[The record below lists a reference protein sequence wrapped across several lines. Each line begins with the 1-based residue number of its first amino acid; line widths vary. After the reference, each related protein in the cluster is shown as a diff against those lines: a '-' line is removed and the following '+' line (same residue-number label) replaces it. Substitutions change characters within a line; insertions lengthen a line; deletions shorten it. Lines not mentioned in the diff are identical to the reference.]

1 MASLAVQPAEPTR
14 PQWEYS
20 AVAAL
25 TLMVAALAVIAPWTS
40 SQPRSRALL
49 VGSATPS
56 TALRATTGDE
66 FTLARPRD
74 FEVVLDFYQHITSD
88 ILHHCPEASQVP
100 PVRL

>member
-25 TLMVAALAVIAPWTS
+25 TLMVAPLAVIAPRTS
-40 SQPRSRALL
+40 SQPRSGALS
-49 VGSATPS
+49 VESATPPI
-56 TALRATTGDE
+56 ALLAATGGE
-66 FTLARPRD
+66 FTLARLHG

-88 ILHHCPEASQVP
+88 ILRHCPEASRVP
-100 PVRL
+100 PVPL